1 MTGFDTI
8 TIGELLERNIIT
20 GLQDGNHGE
29 IHPTSADYTPDGIP
43 FVMASDLTG
52 DQVDLENCKYISEA
66 TAEGLRK
73 GFAIEG
79 DVLLTHKG
87 TLGLTDVVG
96 PICTPYIVLTPQVTY
111 YRPNPEE
118 LDKHFLKYV
127 FISPFFQGQLLAFT
141 RGGTR
146 PYIGITAQRELRVVF
161 PSFKTQQGISVCLRA
176 YDDLIAA
183 NQRRIKL
190 LEESAR
196 LLYREWFVLLRF
208 PGHEAVPVTDG
219 VPERWERKPVSE
231 MIDANPK
238 TPFPKDVSRPF
249 VGMEALSEDSMIID
263 VSDARH
269 ISGGAKFR
277 NGDTLLARITPCLE
291 NGKTGF
297 VQFLEDGEAA
307 ASGSTE
313 FIVLR
318 SRTVNPY
325 WIYCLARSD
334 SFREHAVNSMAGS
347 DGRQRVNSKCFDKYL
362 TLQPPSD
369 VLQTFEENVSEMFA
383 QVQSLTEYNRA
394 LRQARDMLLPKLM
407 SGALDVS
414 RIAVPKEVEA

>member
-1 MTGFDTI
+1 MSWSSRPLEECATFLSGGTPNKMCREYWDGDIPWVSSAELTSRFIDDTKLHI
-8 TIGELLERNIIT
+8 
-20 GLQDGNHGE
+20 
-29 IHPTSADYTPDGIP
+29 SADGLKSGSRLMPAGSIFAVVRGMSLATEFRIALSQRPMAFNQDVKAIIPKPGIDGTYLFYALSGRAHEIRDLATEAAHGTKKLEMSRLQNFQIAVPDFDIQKK
-43 FVMASDLTG
+43 VAA
-52 DQVDLENCKYISEA
+52 V
-66 TAEGLRK
+66 GL
-73 GFAIEG
+73 
-79 DVLLTHKG
+79 
-87 TLGLTDVVG
+87 
-96 PICTPYIVLTPQVTY
+96 
-111 YRPNPEE
+111 
-118 LDKHFLKYV
+118 
-127 FISPFFQGQLLAFT
+127 
-141 RGGTR
+141 
-146 PYIGITAQRELRVVF
+146 
-161 PSFKTQQGISVCLRA
+161 A
-176 YDDLIAA
+176 YDDLIVA

-208 PGHEAVPVTDG
+208 PGHEPVPVTNG
-219 VPERWERKPVSE
+219 VPEGWERKPVSE

-238 TPFPKDVSRPF
+238 TPFPKDISRPF

-263 VSDARH
+263 VSDARPV
-269 ISGGAKFR
+269 SGGAKFR

-297 VQFLEDGEAA
+297 VQFLEDDEAA

-318 SRTVNPY
+318 SRTVNRY

-334 SFREHAVNSMAGS
+334 SFREHAINSMAGS

-369 VLQTFEENVSEMFA
+369 VLQVFEENVSGVFA

-407 SGALDVS
+407 SGAMDVS
-414 RIAVPKEVEA
+414 RIAVPKEVEV

>member
-1 MTGFDTI
+1 MVYPQPENDIKYLYYFLINERLNRHAG
-8 TIGELLERNIIT
+8 GAAQPLLTQKI
-20 GLQDGNHGE
+20 LK
-29 IHPTSADYTPDGIP
+29 PLSSS
-43 FVMASDLTG
+43 VC
-52 DQVDLENCKYISEA
+52 DLETQYSISS
-66 TAEGLRK
+66 
-73 GFAIEG
+73 
-79 DVLLTHKG
+79 LL
-87 TLGLTDVVG
+87 
-96 PICTPYIVLTPQVTY
+96 
-111 YRPNPEE
+111 
-118 LDKHFLKYV
+118 
-127 FISPFFQGQLLAFT
+127 S
-141 RGGTR
+141 
-146 PYIGITAQRELRVVF
+146 
-161 PSFKTQQGISVCLRA
+161 A

-183 NQRRIKL
+183 NLRRIKL

-208 PGHEAVPVTDG
+208 PGHESMPVTER
-219 VPERWERKPVSE
+219 VPGGWELKPVSE
-231 MIDANPK
+231 MIDSNPR

-263 VSDARH
+263 VSDARP
-269 ISGGAKFR
+269 ITGGAKFR

-297 VQFLEDGEAA
+297 VQFLEDDEAA

-334 SFREHAVNSMAGS
+334 SFREHAINSMAGS

-369 VLQTFEENVSEMFA
+369 VLQAFEEKVTGMFA

-414 RIAVPKEVEA
+414 RITVRKEVEA